1 MEKTVDPHTGHLFK
15 ATHEPISGGK
25 PPQNL
30 KVDHPMA
37 STTNFKLNK
46 SPSHLLH
53 RAQQIAANHSAAA
66 LKAAGV
72 TLRQFSV
79 LAALSGNEGVSQSDL
94 VNATG
99 IDRSTLADMVAR
111 MEKAGLIKRAASK
124 ADARAK
130 SVSLMAKGRKAL
142 EKAQP
147 AVDAADA
154 ALFEALPK
162 TKQDALLSGLSK
174 MVEDTEAAAAKPAAP
189 KTAPASAPTP
199 APTVVTKAKPKTK
212 AKAKPKAKPKAKAAP
227 KAAAAPKPA
236 AAKAKAK
243 PVRRK
248 KK

>member
-1 MEKTVDPHTGHLFK
+1 
-15 ATHEPISGGK
+15 
-25 PPQNL
+25 
-30 KVDHPMA
+30 MA
-37 STTNFKLNK
+37 STTNFNLNK

-154 ALFEALPK
+154 ALFDAMPK
-162 TKQDALLSGLSK
+162 TKQDALLSGLAK
-174 MVEDTEAAAAKPAAP
+174 LVEDTEAAEAKPAKP

-199 APTVVTKAKPKTK
+199 APTVVTKAKPK
-212 AKAKPKAKPKAKAAP
+212 AKAKPKTTPKAKAAP

-236 AAKAKAK
+236 AKAKAK

>member
-15 ATHEPISGGK
+15 ATHEPNSGGK
-25 PPQNL
+25 PLQKP
-30 KVDHPMA
+30 KVDIPMA
-37 STTNFKLNK
+37 STTNFNLNK

-154 ALFEALPK
+154 ALFDAMPK
-162 TKQDALLSGLSK
+162 TKQDALLSGLAK
-174 MVEDTEAAAAKPAAP
+174 LVEDTEAADAKPAAP
-189 KTAPASAPTP
+189 KAAPAP
-199 APTVVTKAKPKTK
+199 AVVK
-212 AKAKPKAKPKAKAAP
+212 KAKPKAKAAP
-227 KAAAAPKPA
+227 KAAA
-236 AAKAKAK
+236 KAKAK
-243 PVRRK
+243 PAGRK